1 MVEIWDDRGSGRD
14 PVRDTKDKL
23 EVVRQGD
30 GWLIREFE

>member
-1 MVEIWDDRGSGRD
+1 MVEIWYDRGSGRD